1 MYNKLSNSEIMALGW
16 LYSKIE
22 DVIGEDYD
30 VNRLLYKKACETP
43 VRAISL
49 ALKSMPRVTSSN
61 ADQMREITE
70 CISKLK
76 SLISTLNFSTE
87 FLGLSESQQMI
98 WGIGYFSAK
107 NRDPMPE
114 LSYLPDDEVEQDN
127 FRNLIIDFRKTHNLS
142 QSSMAEILQIDRAQ
156 LSRWETGQVIPY
168 NTSRQKAIKAMQKYD
183 SSYDFSLIYTE
194 KVYINKENFDEYL
207 NMDPSDFINF
217 LNEFRTSRGI
227 SQTELANIIGVQR
240 SNFSRMEN
248 KKVSPTKETIKKIL
262 NKLIEYQEKEESGQL
277 E

>member
-98 WGIGYFSAK
+98 WEIGYFSAK
-107 NRDPMPE
+107 NGDPMPE

-142 QSSMAEILQIDRAQ
+142 QSSMADILQMDRGN
-156 LSRWETGQVIPY
+156 LSRWESGKVIPY
-168 NTSRQKAIKAMQKYD
+168 GISRQKAIKAMQKYD
-183 SSYDFSLIYTE
+183 SSYDFNSIYTE

-207 NMDPSDFINF
+207 NMSTDDFITLLKEF
-217 LNEFRTSRGI
+217 RVSRFISQNEF
-227 SQTELANIIGVQR
+227 ANIIGLNQA
-240 SNFSRMEN
+240 NFSKIEGGR
-248 KKVSPTKETIKKIL
+248 SIPTKETIKKIL
-262 NKLIEYQEKEESGQL
+262 NKLIEYQEKEDSGQL

>member
-22 DVIGEDYD
+22 DIIGEDYD

-98 WGIGYFSAK
+98 WEIGYFSAK
-107 NRDPMPE
+107 NGDPMPE
-114 LSYLPDDEVEQDN
+114 IPDLTDDEVEQDN
-127 FRNLIIDFRKTHNLS
+127 FRNIIIDFRKTHNLS
-142 QSSMAEILQIDRAQ
+142 QSNMADILQMDRGN
-156 LSRWETGQVIPY
+156 LSRWESGKVIPY
-168 NTSRQKAIKAMQKYD
+168 GISRQKAIKAMQNYD
-183 SSYDFSLIYTE
+183 SSYDFNSIYTE
-194 KVYINKENFDEYL
+194 KIYINKENFDEYL
-207 NMDPSDFINF
+207 NMSTDDFINF

-262 NKLIEYQEKEESGQL
+262 NKLIAYQEKEDSGQL

>member
-98 WGIGYFSAK
+98 WEIGYFSAK
-107 NRDPMPE
+107 NGDPMPE
-114 LSYLPDDEVEQDN
+114 LSDLPDDEAEQDN
-127 FRNLIIDFRKTHNLS
+127 FKNLIVDFRKTHNLS

-207 NMDPSDFINF
+207 NMDPNDFINF
-217 LNEFRTSRGI
+217 LNEFRISRGI
-227 SQTELANIIGVQR
+227 SQTELANIIDIQR

-248 KKVSPTKETIKKIL
+248 KRVTPTKGTIKKIL
-262 NKLIEYQEKEESGQL
+262 NKLIEYQEKEDSGQL

>member
-1 MYNKLSNSEIMALGW
+1 MYNKLLNSDIMALGW

-30 VNRLLYKKACETP
+30 VDRLLYKKACETP

-49 ALKSMPRVTSSN
+49 ALKSMPRITSSN

-98 WGIGYFSAK
+98 WEIGYFSAK
-107 NRDPMPE
+107 NGDPMPE
-114 LSYLPDDEVEQDN
+114 IPDLTDDEVGQDN
-127 FRNLIIDFRKTHNLS
+127 FRNIIIDFRKTHNLS
-142 QSSMAEILQIDRAQ
+142 QSNMADILQMDRGN
-156 LSRWETGQVIPY
+156 LSRWESGKVIPY
-168 NTSRQKAIKAMQKYD
+168 GISRQKAIKAMQNYD
-183 SSYDFSLIYTE
+183 SSYDFNSIYTE

-207 NMDPSDFINF
+207 NMSTDDFINF

-262 NKLIEYQEKEESGQL
+262 NKLIEYQEKEDSGQL

>member
-30 VNRLLYKKACETP
+30 VDRLLYKKACETP

-49 ALKSMPRVTSSN
+49 VLKSMPRITSSN

-98 WGIGYFSAK
+98 WEIGYFSAK
-107 NRDPMPE
+107 NGDPMPE
-114 LSYLPDDEVEQDN
+114 IPDLTDDEVEQDN
-127 FRNLIIDFRKTHNLS
+127 FRNIIIDFRKTHNLS
-142 QSSMAEILQIDRAQ
+142 QSNMADILQMDRGN
-156 LSRWETGQVIPY
+156 LSRWESGKVIPY
-168 NTSRQKAIKAMQKYD
+168 GISRQKAIKAMQKYD
-183 SSYDFSLIYTE
+183 SSYDFNSIYTE

-207 NMDPSDFINF
+207 NMSTDDFITLLKEF
-217 LNEFRTSRGI
+217 RVSRFISQNEF
-227 SQTELANIIGVQR
+227 ANIIGLNQA
-240 SNFSRMEN
+240 NFSKIEGGR
-248 KKVSPTKETIKKIL
+248 SIPTKETIKKIL
-262 NKLIEYQEKEESGQL
+262 NKLIAYQEKEDSGQL

>member
-49 ALKSMPRVTSSN
+49 ALKNMPRVTSSN

-98 WGIGYFSAK
+98 WEIGYFSAK
-107 NRDPMPE
+107 NGDPMPE
-114 LSYLPDDEVEQDN
+114 ISDLTDDEVEQDN
-127 FRNLIIDFRKTHNLS
+127 FRNIIIDFRKTHNLS
-142 QSSMAEILQIDRAQ
+142 QSNMADILQMDRGN
-156 LSRWETGQVIPY
+156 LSRWESGKVIPY
-168 NTSRQKAIKAMQKYD
+168 GISRQKAIKAMQNYD
-183 SSYDFSLIYTE
+183 SSYDFNSIYTE

-207 NMDPSDFINF
+207 NMSTDDFITLLKEF
-217 LNEFRTSRGI
+217 RVSRFISQNEF
-227 SQTELANIIGVQR
+227 ANIIGLNQA
-240 SNFSRMEN
+240 NFSKIEGGR
-248 KKVSPTKETIKKIL
+248 SIPTKETIKKIL
-262 NKLIEYQEKEESGQL
+262 NKLIEYQEKEDSGQL

>member
-1 MYNKLSNSEIMALGW
+1 MYNKLLNSDIMALGW

-30 VNRLLYKKACETP
+30 VDRLLYKKACETP

-49 ALKSMPRVTSSN
+49 ALKSMPRITSSN

-76 SLISTLNFSTE
+76 SLISTLNFSAE

-98 WGIGYFSAK
+98 WEIGYFSAK
-107 NRDPMPE
+107 NGDPMPE
-114 LSYLPDDEVEQDN
+114 ISDLTDDEVEQDN
-127 FRNLIIDFRKTHNLS
+127 FRNIIIDFRKTHNLS
-142 QSSMAEILQIDRAQ
+142 QSNMADILQMDRGN
-156 LSRWETGQVIPY
+156 LSRWESGKVIPY
-168 NTSRQKAIKAMQKYD
+168 GISRQKAIKAMQKYD
-183 SSYDFSLIYTE
+183 SSYDFNSIYTE

-207 NMDPSDFINF
+207 NMSTDDFITLLKEF
-217 LNEFRTSRGI
+217 RVSRFISQNEF
-227 SQTELANIIGVQR
+227 ANIIGLNQA
-240 SNFSRMEN
+240 NFSKIEGGR
-248 KKVSPTKETIKKIL
+248 SIPTKETIKKIL
-262 NKLIEYQEKEESGQL
+262 NKLIAYQEKEDSGQL

>member
-30 VNRLLYKKACETP
+30 VDRLLYKKACETP

-49 ALKSMPRVTSSN
+49 ALKSMPRITSSN

-98 WGIGYFSAK
+98 WEIGYFSAK
-107 NRDPMPE
+107 NGDPMPE
-114 LSYLPDDEVEQDN
+114 IPDLTDDEVEQDN
-127 FRNLIIDFRKTHNLS
+127 FRNIIIDFRKTHNLS
-142 QSSMAEILQIDRAQ
+142 QSNMADILQMDRGN
-156 LSRWETGQVIPY
+156 LSRWESGKVIPY
-168 NTSRQKAIKAMQKYD
+168 GISRQKAIKAMQNYD
-183 SSYDFSLIYTE
+183 SSYDFNSIYTE

-207 NMDPSDFINF
+207 NMSTDDFINF

-262 NKLIEYQEKEESGQL
+262 NKLIEYQEKEDSGQL

>member
-1 MYNKLSNSEIMALGW
+1 MYNKLLNSDIMALGW

-30 VNRLLYKKACETP
+30 VDRLLYKKACETP

-49 ALKSMPRVTSSN
+49 ALKSMPRITSSN

-98 WGIGYFSAK
+98 WEIGYFSAK
-107 NRDPMPE
+107 NGDPMPE
-114 LSYLPDDEVEQDN
+114 IPDLTDDEVEQDN
-127 FRNLIIDFRKTHNLS
+127 FRNIIIDFRKTHNLS
-142 QSSMAEILQIDRAQ
+142 QSNMADILQMDRGN
-156 LSRWETGQVIPY
+156 LSRWESGKVIPY
-168 NTSRQKAIKAMQKYD
+168 GISRQKAIKAMQNYD
-183 SSYDFSLIYTE
+183 SSYDFNSIYTE

-207 NMDPSDFINF
+207 NMSTDDFITLLKEF
-217 LNEFRTSRGI
+217 RVSRFISQNEF
-227 SQTELANIIGVQR
+227 ANIIGLNQA
-240 SNFSRMEN
+240 NFSKIEGGR
-248 KKVSPTKETIKKIL
+248 SIPTKETIKKIL
-262 NKLIEYQEKEESGQL
+262 NKLIAYQEKEDSGQL

>member
-1 MYNKLSNSEIMALGW
+1 MYNKLLNSDIMALGW

-30 VNRLLYKKACETP
+30 VDRLLYKKACETP

-49 ALKSMPRVTSSN
+49 ALKSMPRITSSN

-98 WGIGYFSAK
+98 WEIGYFSAK
-107 NRDPMPE
+107 NGDPMPE
-114 LSYLPDDEVEQDN
+114 ISDLTDDEVEQDN
-127 FRNLIIDFRKTHNLS
+127 FRNIIIDFRKTHNLS
-142 QSSMAEILQIDRAQ
+142 QSNMADILQMDRGN
-156 LSRWETGQVIPY
+156 LSRWESGKVIPY
-168 NTSRQKAIKAMQKYD
+168 VISRQKAIKAMQNYD
-183 SSYDFSLIYTE
+183 SSYDFNSIYTE

-207 NMDPSDFINF
+207 NMSTDDFINF

-262 NKLIEYQEKEESGQL
+262 NKLIEYQEKEDSGQL

>member
-30 VNRLLYKKACETP
+30 VDRLLYKKACETP

-49 ALKSMPRVTSSN
+49 ALKSMPRITSSN

-98 WGIGYFSAK
+98 WEIGYFSAK
-107 NRDPMPE
+107 NGDPMPE
-114 LSYLPDDEVEQDN
+114 IPDLTDDEVEQDN
-127 FRNLIIDFRKTHNLS
+127 FRNIIIDFRKTHNLS
-142 QSSMAEILQIDRAQ
+142 QSNMADILQMDRGN
-156 LSRWETGQVIPY
+156 LSRWESGKVIPY
-168 NTSRQKAIKAMQKYD
+168 GISRQKAIKAMQKYD
-183 SSYDFSLIYTE
+183 SSYDFNSIYTE

-207 NMDPSDFINF
+207 NMSTDDFITLLKEF
-217 LNEFRTSRGI
+217 RVSRFISQNEF
-227 SQTELANIIGVQR
+227 ANIIGLNQA
-240 SNFSRMEN
+240 NFSKIEGGR
-248 KKVSPTKETIKKIL
+248 SIPTKETIKKIL
-262 NKLIEYQEKEESGQL
+262 NKLIAYQEKEDSGQL

>member
-30 VNRLLYKKACETP
+30 VDRLLYKKACETP

-49 ALKSMPRVTSSN
+49 ALKSMPRITSSN

-98 WGIGYFSAK
+98 WEIGYFSAK
-107 NRDPMPE
+107 NGDPMPE
-114 LSYLPDDEVEQDN
+114 IPDLTDDEVEQDN
-127 FRNLIIDFRKTHNLS
+127 FRNIIIDFRKTHNLS
-142 QSSMAEILQIDRAQ
+142 QSNMADILQMDRGN
-156 LSRWETGQVIPY
+156 LSRWESGKVIPY
-168 NTSRQKAIKAMQKYD
+168 GISRQKAIKAMQNYD
-183 SSYDFSLIYTE
+183 SSYDFNSIYTE

-207 NMDPSDFINF
+207 NMSTDDFINF

-248 KKVSPTKETIKKIL
+248 KKVSPTKETIRKIL
-262 NKLIEYQEKEESGQL
+262 NKLIEYQEKEDSGQL

>member
-1 MYNKLSNSEIMALGW
+1 MYNKLLNSDIMALGW

-30 VNRLLYKKACETP
+30 VDRLLYKKACETP

-49 ALKSMPRVTSSN
+49 ALKSMPRITSSN

-98 WGIGYFSAK
+98 WEIGYFSAK
-107 NRDPMPE
+107 NGDPMPE
-114 LSYLPDDEVEQDN
+114 ISDLTDDEVEQDN
-127 FRNLIIDFRKTHNLS
+127 FRNIIIDFRKTHNLS
-142 QSSMAEILQIDRAQ
+142 QSNMADILQMDRGN
-156 LSRWETGQVIPY
+156 LSRWESGKVIPY
-168 NTSRQKAIKAMQKYD
+168 GISRQKAIKAMQNYD
-183 SSYDFSLIYTE
+183 SSYDFNSIYTE

-207 NMDPSDFINF
+207 NMSTDDFITLLKEF
-217 LNEFRTSRGI
+217 RVSRFISQNEF
-227 SQTELANIIGVQR
+227 ANIIGLNQA
-240 SNFSRMEN
+240 NFSKIEGGR
-248 KKVSPTKETIKKIL
+248 SIPTKETIKKIL
-262 NKLIEYQEKEESGQL
+262 NKLIAYQEKEDSGQL

>member
-30 VNRLLYKKACETP
+30 VDRLLYKKACETP

-49 ALKSMPRVTSSN
+49 ALKSMPRITSSN

-98 WGIGYFSAK
+98 WEIGYFSAK
-107 NRDPMPE
+107 NGDPMPE

-127 FRNLIIDFRKTHNLS
+127 FRNIIIDFRKTHNLS
-142 QSSMAEILQIDRAQ
+142 QSNMADILQMDRGN
-156 LSRWETGQVIPY
+156 LSRWESGKVIPY
-168 NTSRQKAIKAMQKYD
+168 GISRQKAIKAMQNYD
-183 SSYDFSLIYTE
+183 SSYDFNSIYTE
-194 KVYINKENFDEYL
+194 KVYINKENFDEYV
-207 NMDPSDFINF
+207 NMSFSDFITLLKEF
-217 LNEFRTSRGI
+217 RVSRFISQNEF
-227 SQTELANIIGVQR
+227 ANIIGLNQA
-240 SNFSRMEN
+240 NFSKIEGGR
-248 KKVSPTKETIKKIL
+248 SIPTKETIKKIL
-262 NKLIEYQEKEESGQL
+262 NKLIAYQEKEESGQS

>member
-30 VNRLLYKKACETP
+30 VDRLLYKKACETP

-49 ALKSMPRVTSSN
+49 ALKSMPRITSSN

-98 WGIGYFSAK
+98 WEIGYFSAK
-107 NRDPMPE
+107 NGDPMSEIPD
-114 LSYLPDDEVEQDN
+114 LTDDEVEQDN
-127 FRNLIIDFRKTHNLS
+127 FRNIIIDFRKTHNLS
-142 QSSMAEILQIDRAQ
+142 QSNMADILQMDRGN
-156 LSRWETGQVIPY
+156 LSRWESGKVIPY
-168 NTSRQKAIKAMQKYD
+168 GISRQKAIKAMQNYD
-183 SSYDFSLIYTE
+183 SSYDFNSIYTE

-207 NMDPSDFINF
+207 NMSTDDFINF

-248 KKVSPTKETIKKIL
+248 KKVSPTKETIRKIL
-262 NKLIEYQEKEESGQL
+262 NKLIEYQEKEDSGQL

>member
-49 ALKSMPRVTSSN
+49 ALKSMPRITSSN

-98 WGIGYFSAK
+98 WEIGYFSAK
-107 NRDPMPE
+107 NGDPMPE
-114 LSYLPDDEVEQDN
+114 IPDLTDDEVEQDN
-127 FRNLIIDFRKTHNLS
+127 FRNIIIDFRKTHNLS
-142 QSSMAEILQIDRAQ
+142 QSNMADILQMDRGN
-156 LSRWETGQVIPY
+156 LSRWESGKVIPY
-168 NTSRQKAIKAMQKYD
+168 GISRQKAIKAMQKYD
-183 SSYDFSLIYTE
+183 SSYDFNSIYTE

-207 NMDPSDFINF
+207 NMSTDDFITLLKEF
-217 LNEFRTSRGI
+217 RVSRFISQNEF
-227 SQTELANIIGVQR
+227 ANIIGLNQA
-240 SNFSRMEN
+240 NFSKIEGGR
-248 KKVSPTKETIKKIL
+248 SIPTKETIKKIL
-262 NKLIEYQEKEESGQL
+262 NKLIAYQEKEDSGQL

>member
-98 WGIGYFSAK
+98 WEIGYFSAK
-107 NRDPMPE
+107 NGDPMPE
-114 LSYLPDDEVEQDN
+114 LSYLSDDEVEQDN

-217 LNEFRTSRGI
+217 LNEFRISRGI
-227 SQTELANIIGVQR
+227 SQTELANIIDIQR

-248 KKVSPTKETIKKIL
+248 KRVTPTKETIKKIL
-262 NKLIEYQEKEESGQL
+262 NKLIEYQEKEDSGQL

>member
-1 MYNKLSNSEIMALGW
+1 MYNKLLNSDIMALGW

-30 VNRLLYKKACETP
+30 VDRLLYKKACETP

-49 ALKSMPRVTSSN
+49 ALKSMPRITSSN

-98 WGIGYFSAK
+98 WEIGYFSAK
-107 NRDPMPE
+107 NGDPMPE
-114 LSYLPDDEVEQDN
+114 ISDLTDDEVEQDN
-127 FRNLIIDFRKTHNLS
+127 FRNIIIDFRKTHNLS
-142 QSSMAEILQIDRAQ
+142 QSNMADILQMDRGN
-156 LSRWETGQVIPY
+156 LSRWESGKVIPY
-168 NTSRQKAIKAMQKYD
+168 GISRQKAIKAMQNYD
-183 SSYDFSLIYTE
+183 SSYDFNSIYTE

-207 NMDPSDFINF
+207 NMSTDDFINF

-262 NKLIEYQEKEESGQL
+262 NKLIEYQEKEDSGQL

>member
-98 WGIGYFSAK
+98 WEIGYFSAK
-107 NRDPMPE
+107 NGDPMPE
-114 LSYLPDDEVEQDN
+114 IPDLTDDEVEQDN
-127 FRNLIIDFRKTHNLS
+127 FRNIIIDFRKTHNLS

-217 LNEFRTSRGI
+217 LNEFRISRGI
-227 SQTELANIIGVQR
+227 SQTELANIIDIQR

-248 KKVSPTKETIKKIL
+248 KRVTPTKETIKKIL
-262 NKLIEYQEKEESGQL
+262 NKLIEYQEKEDSGQL

>member
-1 MYNKLSNSEIMALGW
+1 MYNKLSNSDIMALGW

-30 VNRLLYKKACETP
+30 VDRLLYKKACETP

-49 ALKSMPRVTSSN
+49 ALKSMPRITSSN

-76 SLISTLNFSTE
+76 SLISTLNFSAE

-98 WGIGYFSAK
+98 WEIGYFSAK
-107 NRDPMPE
+107 NGDPMPE
-114 LSYLPDDEVEQDN
+114 ISDLTDDEVEQDN
-127 FRNLIIDFRKTHNLS
+127 FRNIIIDFRKTHNLS
-142 QSSMAEILQIDRAQ
+142 QSNMADILQMDRGN
-156 LSRWETGQVIPY
+156 LSRWESGKVIPY
-168 NTSRQKAIKAMQKYD
+168 GISRQKAIKAMQKYD
-183 SSYDFSLIYTE
+183 SSYDFNSIYTE

-207 NMDPSDFINF
+207 NMSTDDFITLLKEF
-217 LNEFRTSRGI
+217 RVSRFMSQNEF
-227 SQTELANIIGVQR
+227 ANIIGLNQA
-240 SNFSRMEN
+240 NFSKIEGGR
-248 KKVSPTKETIKKIL
+248 SIPTKETIKKIL
-262 NKLIEYQEKEESGQL
+262 NKLIAYQEKEDSGQL

>member
-1 MYNKLSNSEIMALGW
+1 MYNKLLNSDIMALGW

-30 VNRLLYKKACETP
+30 VDRLLYKKACETP

-49 ALKSMPRVTSSN
+49 ALKSMPRITSSN

-98 WGIGYFSAK
+98 WEIGYFSAK
-107 NRDPMPE
+107 NGDPMPE
-114 LSYLPDDEVEQDN
+114 ISDLTDDEVEQDN
-127 FRNLIIDFRKTHNLS
+127 FRNIIIDFRKTHNLS
-142 QSSMAEILQIDRAQ
+142 QSNMADILQMDRGN
-156 LSRWETGQVIPY
+156 LSRWESGKVIPY
-168 NTSRQKAIKAMQKYD
+168 SISRQKAIKAMQNYD
-183 SSYDFSLIYTE
+183 SSYDFNSIYTE

-207 NMDPSDFINF
+207 NMSTDDFINF

-262 NKLIEYQEKEESGQL
+262 NKLIEYQEKEDSGQL